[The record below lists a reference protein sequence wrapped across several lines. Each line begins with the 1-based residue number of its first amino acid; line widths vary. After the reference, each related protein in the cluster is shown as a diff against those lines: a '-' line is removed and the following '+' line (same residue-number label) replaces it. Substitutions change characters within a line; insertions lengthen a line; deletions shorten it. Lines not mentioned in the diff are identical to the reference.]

1 MIILASMPAYV
12 RPSVQIGLRLPPDL
26 HAELVAIAKKEDRS
40 LPYVIKR
47 LLAESLAREAKKT
60 ARAKS

>member
-1 MIILASMPAYV
+1 
-12 RPSVQIGLRLPPDL
+12 VQIGLRLPPDL